1 MNKFENRIKIWN
13 NNSTRLEHIKIN
25 IFCTRNS
32 RAISSFLFGD
42 IQFSEDSCKS
52 WIKIV
57 DEAKDNND
65 YFYDSFGNC
74 CTTTVTHQGV
84 TIENEYTDDLVKN
97 ISLDDMQ
104 IILEKWLDFI
114 KTRKTIEF
122 CW

>member
-1 MNKFENRIKIWN
+1 MMISNKKIKIWYGFEN
-13 NNSTRLEHIKIN
+13 NECIEIFIPNLESPK
-25 IFCTRNS
+25 TLY
-32 RAISSFLFGD
+32 SFLFGD